1 MEFDPVV
8 IAIIVAVAAVLAW
21 AIRSVREPGTG
32 SRRRRNSRS
41 TYGDAG
47 VIGMGAAYGASHRDE
62 DLGDAG
68 GGYVHGSHE
77 GGDSGGYGGFGGDS
91 GGDGGGGGGD

>member
-1 MEFDPVV
+1 
-8 IAIIVAVAAVLAW
+8 
-21 AIRSVREPGTG
+21 
-32 SRRRRNSRS
+32 
-41 TYGDAG
+41 

-68 GGYVHGSHE
+68 GSYVHGSHE
-77 GGDSGGYGGFGGDS
+77 GGDSGGYGGFGGDG